1 MDQLLI
7 AGVSPGGLKEGYAVR
22 IFICYI
28 YRTLNT
34 PLSRE
39 DIIGIFSEDG
49 QVDYFTLTTA
59 FAKLIEDGHL
69 LPEEGSE
76 RFVLSGLGEETADNL
91 YTAIPPALRGQVLR
105 RGYEHLERKRKDN
118 EVSTDI
124 VPHGRGYQVQCS
136 IHEGELEFLNLSFF
150 APTEAQAQKI
160 ARRFYENS
168 QEIYTSLLEQLV
180 D

>member
-1 MDQLLI
+1 VDQLLI

-28 YRTLNT
+28 YRTLNAC
-34 PLSRE
+34 LSRE
-39 DIIGIFSEDG
+39 DIIEIFSVDG

-76 RFVLSGLGEETADNL
+76 RYQLSKLGEETADNL

-118 EVSTDI
+118 EVSTCV
-124 VPHGRGYQVQCS
+124 VPHGSGYHVQCS
-136 IHEGELEFLNLSFF
+136 IHEGDLEFLNVSFF
-150 APTEAQAQKI
+150 APTETQAEKI
-160 ARRFYENS
+160 AKRFYERS
-168 QEIYTSLLEQLV
+168 QEIYTTLLEQLV